1 MEENSMEY
9 TINKLA
15 KMAGIS
21 TRTLRWYDEC
31 GLLKPKRI
39 NSNGYRIYGQEEIDR
54 LQQILFYRELGVE
67 LSEITKILNADAF
80 DGLIALK
87 GHLAALQ
94 NKREQIDRL
103 ITIVEK
109 SICAWKGEIDMSDQ
123 EKFEGFKQKRI
134 DENEMQ
140 YGKESRAKYGDA
152 KVNAS
157 NDKLKRMTK
166 EEYAQLEQLT
176 EELNNT
182 LKAAC
187 EQHDPTSEVAQK
199 AADLHRQWLSYYWP
213 AYTKEAHI
221 GITQMYVADERF
233 TAYYEK
239 IAPGS
244 AALLRDAVAIYCR
257 G

>member
-1 MEENSMEY
+1 MEY

-15 KMAGIS
+15 KIACIS

-31 GLLKPKRI
+31 GLLKPRRI
-39 NSNGYRIYGQEEIDR
+39 STNGYRIYGQEEIDR
-54 LQQILFYRELGVE
+54 LQQILFYRELGLE
-67 LSEITKILNADAF
+67 LSEIAKIISTDAF
-80 DGLIALK
+80 DGLTALK

-103 ITIVEK
+103 ITVVEK
-109 SICAWKGEIDMSDQ
+109 SICALKGEIDMSDQ
-123 EKFEGFKQKRI
+123 EKFEGFKQNFI
-134 DENEMQ
+134 EENEMQ
-140 YGKESRAKYGDA
+140 YGKEIRTNYGDA

-166 EEYAQLEQLT
+166 EEFAQLEQLT

-187 EQHDPTSEVAQK
+187 EQHDPASELAQK
-199 AADLHRQWLSYYWP
+199 AAGLHRQWLSFYWP
-213 AYTKEAHI
+213 EYTKEAHI
-221 GITQMYVADERF
+221 GVTQMYVVDERF
-233 TAYYEK
+233 MNYYEK
-239 IAPGS
+239 IAPGC

-257 G
+257 TSRY